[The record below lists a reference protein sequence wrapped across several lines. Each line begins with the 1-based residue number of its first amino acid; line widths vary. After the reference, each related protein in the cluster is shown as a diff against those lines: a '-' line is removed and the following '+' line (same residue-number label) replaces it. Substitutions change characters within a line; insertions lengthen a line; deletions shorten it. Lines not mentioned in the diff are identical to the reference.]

1 MANLSIWELSFVLCD
16 LSVITFWTN
25 AHNCSEKCCRFNY
38 LDGWLPLPFDTFSLM
53 RVHERDRWQD
63 HVCLLSLK
71 ISDLSVRAVPRD
83 AVPADQYWKRR
94 VHGAN
99 TPASLDF
106 VWQEGRSEAWS
117 MWTWLAPGWTPSES
131 DVTSRSTDNGSVWK
145 LRWHLSETWIT
156 GLINSRIRQWW
167 LGLGRD

>member
-1 MANLSIWELSFVLCD
+1 MENLSIWELSLVLCD

-25 AHNCSEKCCRFNY
+25 AHNSSEKCCIFNY
-38 LDGWLPLPFDTFSLM
+38 LDGWWLHLLFDTLPLM
-53 RVHERDRWQD
+53 RRDRWQD
-63 HVCLLSLK
+63 HVSLLSVK
-71 ISDLSVRAVPRD
+71 ISDLSVRAAPRD
-83 AVPADQYWKRR
+83 GVPADQYWKRR

-156 GLINSRIRQWW
+156 GLINSRMRQWW